1 MSVPW
6 PARYMPLIA
15 VIAYRPVFLSY
26 RIAYVCGENVS
37 YRIVSL
43 AGRVNVFRIWSGTVS
58 KRRAQNPK
66 ILLWSLHC
74 SRPTWVQHMSNSVPN
89 MVRNGLEKEGAKS
102 ENFVVEP
109 DLLTTNLGPTYGPER
124 FIVSYRLV
132 WPAVVY
138 RIVIYRVSYLSEI
151 IGIVSYPGLIVSYL
165 IVDLQAM

>member
-1 MSVPW
+1 
-6 PARYMPLIA
+6 
-15 VIAYRPVFLSY
+15 
-26 RIAYVCGENVS
+26 
-37 YRIVSL
+37 
-43 AGRVNVFRIWSGTVS
+43 
-58 KRRAQNPK
+58 
-66 ILLWSLHC
+66 
-74 SRPTWVQHMSNSVPN
+74 MSNSVPN

-109 DLLTTNLGPTYGPER
+109 DLLTTNLGPKYGPER

-165 IVDLQAM
+165 IVDLQAMDTGDT